1 METTDNKKMTKEL
14 LRKKLKSNSNNSI
27 TNICCCFK
35 FCSTFGKKLKECSL
49 KISILNQLIFYLIP
63 VICFIVSMIIL
74 IHIFFFSNILKF
86 DFYTIIKEELLRY
99 FITDLDDINFDL
111 NKKRVSLLF
120 EDVSNLAFFKI
131 YFDELNSYGLL
142 DNDKEKIFP
151 NISSLDPNIYESL
164 EQFNSIFSIP
174 KDMSNKY
181 IDSRNDSLSEL
192 AKIYYYFYPIIAS
205 ETNSV
210 NTFINQT
217 FLISYSVDDNNEKE
231 GKELYFNF
239 PRITDEFIIN
249 NNFYPYNNLIS
260 PRIESKCDKY
270 EEEFNKPLIS
280 SSEEEEIVNENWF
293 IIYDCFFR
301 TQNLYDFYL
310 NGFHLNENNRGSINK
325 TNIVTLHT
333 YLRNNENKTFII
345 NIIYFLGQNVLE
357 TKPFE
362 DSVFLISKYITKSK
376 KYSDKQ
382 TYVITN
388 NGITEIALSSS
399 LNKYFHYGLSSL
411 NDTFFSEGIFYDNI
425 DINELSE
432 PSKKYK
438 SIDGFNFDLRY
449 FSSFYLFIKLFLYSN
464 FTEEYMETDHNYY
477 YIFNNSEEI
486 HKICSNFDF
495 SLYMDSLNSNE
506 IDCFDDKNLLYYSR
520 ENIKSLFSEGL
531 SLPYCICL
539 PLYCIKNLEKDFDL
553 NNPEFVDEIILPEK
567 CQNNLLF
574 FDNPSEEEDS
584 NKKDLNEIKLN
595 MGESLSEQLE
605 NQFIKFTNEK
615 KDLNGGLNFV
625 QISIIENDSMKI
637 ILVEF
642 IEKLNTI
649 YNKFNIIVILG
660 TILIFVLISILLIY
674 YIYSIEKV
682 ITDYKEK
689 AYNFLKKLTD
699 CKNKNE
705 SNKKAE
711 EEEVELGHNNN
722 LENIPLLKNDEKN
735 FDENELVDELY
746 KIYNKF
752 YKLSENN
759 LLELFDNNQED
770 KNSGKINKLNQSNE
784 LFKLFLKLAENI
796 PKFKLNI
803 NMDYDFYK
811 DSKLI
816 GNYKK
821 NVSKKSNP
829 NADKEQ
835 ILYTESIIK
844 ELLSTELVSDYG
856 FITNLNFNYL
866 TNINLNIN
874 SNKNNYI
881 QQAIFI
887 KVQEIKSIKM
897 KNPIFPDNKRKD
909 IDEENIKIVFKNKNL
924 IMKKIEDKFE
934 QDDYLNIGKLES
946 AFNTTLIYSF
956 YNYAKKIIT
965 DESNT

>member
-192 AKIYYYFYPIIAS
+192 AKIYYYFFPIIAS

-376 KYSDKQ
+376 KYSDNQ

-531 SLPYCICL
+531 TLPYCICL

-553 NNPEFVDEIILPEK
+553 DNPEFVDEIILPEK

-649 YNKFNIIVILG
+649 NNKFNIIVIFG

-705 SNKKAE
+705 SNKKT

-735 FDENELVDELY
+735 FDENELVDDLY

-752 YKLSENN
+752 YRLSENN

>member
-111 NKKRVSLLF
+111 NKKKVSLLF

-553 NNPEFVDEIILPEK
+553 DNPEFVDEIILPEK

-897 KNPIFPDNKRKD
+897 KNPIFPNNKRKD

>member
-239 PRITDEFIIN
+239 PRITDEFILN

-260 PRIESKCDKY
+260 PRIESKCKKY
-270 EEEFNKPLIS
+270 EEEFNEPLSS
-280 SSEEEEIVNENWF
+280 SSEKEEEIVNENWF
-293 IIYDCFFR
+293 IFYDCFFR
-301 TQNLYDFYL
+301 TQNLFDFYT

-333 YLRNNENKTFII
+333 YLRNNENKTFIL
-345 NIIYFLGQNVLE
+345 NIIYFLGQKVLE

-362 DSVFLISKYITKSK
+362 DSVFIISKYITKSK

-411 NDTFFSEGIFYDNI
+411 DDTFFSEGIFYDNI

-449 FSSFYLFIKLFLYSN
+449 FSSFYLYIKLLLYSN

-477 YIFNNSEEI
+477 YIFNSSEEI

-520 ENIKSLFSEGL
+520 ENIKSFFSEGL
-531 SLPYCICL
+531 TLPYCICL

-553 NNPEFVDEIILPEK
+553 DNPEFVDEIILPEK

-711 EEEVELGHNNN
+711 EEVELGHNNN

-735 FDENELVDELY
+735 FDENELVDDLY

-803 NMDYDFYK
+803 NIDYDFYK

>member
-1 METTDNKKMTKEL
+1 METIDNKKMTKEL

-111 NKKRVSLLF
+111 NKKKVSLLF

-151 NISSLDPNIYESL
+151 NISSLDQNIYESL

-174 KDMSNKY
+174 KGMSNKY

-270 EEEFNKPLIS
+270 EEEFNKSLIS

-531 SLPYCICL
+531 TLPYCICL

-553 NNPEFVDEIILPEK
+553 DNPEFVDEIILPEK

-642 IEKLNTI
+642 IEKLNKI

-660 TILIFVLISILLIY
+660 TILIFVLISLLLIY

-705 SNKKAE
+705 SNKKT
-711 EEEVELGHNNN
+711 EEVELGHNNN
-722 LENIPLLKNDEKN
+722 LEKIPLLKNDEKN
-735 FDENELVDELY
+735 FDENELVDDLY

-803 NMDYDFYK
+803 NIDYDFYK

-897 KNPIFPDNKRKD
+897 KNPIFPNNKRKD

>member
-142 DNDKEKIFP
+142 DNDTEKIFP

-270 EEEFNKPLIS
+270 EEEFNKSLIS

-531 SLPYCICL
+531 TLPYCICL

-553 NNPEFVDEIILPEK
+553 ENPEFVDEIILPEK

-649 YNKFNIIVILG
+649 NNKFNIIVIFG

-711 EEEVELGHNNN
+711 EEVELGHNNN

-735 FDENELVDELY
+735 FDENELVDDLY

>member
-1 METTDNKKMTKEL
+1 M
-14 LRKKLKSNSNNSI
+14 I
-27 TNICCCFK
+27 
-35 FCSTFGKKLKECSL
+35 
-49 KISILNQLIFYLIP
+49 KIK
-63 VICFIVSMIIL
+63 V
-74 IHIFFFSNILKF
+74 
-86 DFYTIIKEELLRY
+86 
-99 FITDLDDINFDL
+99 
-111 NKKRVSLLF
+111 
-120 EDVSNLAFFKI
+120 
-131 YFDELNSYGLL
+131 
-142 DNDKEKIFP
+142 
-151 NISSLDPNIYESL
+151 
-164 EQFNSIFSIP
+164 
-174 KDMSNKY
+174 
-181 IDSRNDSLSEL
+181 
-192 AKIYYYFYPIIAS
+192 
-205 ETNSV
+205 
-210 NTFINQT
+210 
-217 FLISYSVDDNNEKE
+217 
-231 GKELYFNF
+231 
-239 PRITDEFIIN
+239 
-249 NNFYPYNNLIS
+249 
-260 PRIESKCDKY
+260 
-270 EEEFNKPLIS
+270 
-280 SSEEEEIVNENWF
+280 
-293 IIYDCFFR
+293 
-301 TQNLYDFYL
+301 
-310 NGFHLNENNRGSINK
+310 
-325 TNIVTLHT
+325 
-333 YLRNNENKTFII
+333 
-345 NIIYFLGQNVLE
+345 
-357 TKPFE
+357 
-362 DSVFLISKYITKSK
+362 ITKSK

-520 ENIKSLFSEGL
+520 ENIKSFFSEGL
-531 SLPYCICL
+531 TLPYCICL

-553 NNPEFVDEIILPEK
+553 ENPEFVDEIILPEK

-642 IEKLNTI
+642 IEKLNKI

-660 TILIFVLISILLIY
+660 TILIFVLISLLLIY

-705 SNKKAE
+705 SNKKT

-735 FDENELVDELY
+735 FDENELVDDLY

-829 NADKEQ
+829 NTDKEQ

-897 KNPIFPDNKRKD
+897 KNPIFPNNKRKD

>member
-1 METTDNKKMTKEL
+1 METKDNKKMTKEL

-111 NKKRVSLLF
+111 NKKKVSLLF

-270 EEEFNKPLIS
+270 KEEFNEPLIS
-280 SSEEEEIVNENWF
+280 SSEEEDIVNENWF

-411 NDTFFSEGIFYDNI
+411 DDTFFSEGIFYDNI

-520 ENIKSLFSEGL
+520 ENIKSFFSEGL
-531 SLPYCICL
+531 TLPYCICL

-553 NNPEFVDEIILPEK
+553 DNPEFVDEIILPEK

-642 IEKLNTI
+642 IEKLNKI

-705 SNKKAE
+705 SNKKT

-735 FDENELVDELY
+735 FDENELVDDLY

-770 KNSGKINKLNQSNE
+770 KNSGKINKLNKSNE

-803 NMDYDFYK
+803 NIDYDFYK

>member
-63 VICFIVSMIIL
+63 VICFIISMIIL

-151 NISSLDPNIYESL
+151 NISSLDQNIYESL

-270 EEEFNKPLIS
+270 EEEFNEPLIS

-301 TQNLYDFYL
+301 TQNLHDFYL

-411 NDTFFSEGIFYDNI
+411 DDTFFSEGIFYDNI

-531 SLPYCICL
+531 TLPYCICL

-553 NNPEFVDEIILPEK
+553 ENPEFVDEIILPEK

-642 IEKLNTI
+642 IEKLNKI

-711 EEEVELGHNNN
+711 EEVELGHNNN

-735 FDENELVDELY
+735 FDENELVDDLY

-803 NMDYDFYK
+803 NIDYDFYK

-946 AFNTTLIYSF
+946 AFNITLIYSF

>member
-1 METTDNKKMTKEL
+1 METTDNKKKTKEL

-151 NISSLDPNIYESL
+151 NISSLDQNIYESL

-270 EEEFNKPLIS
+270 EEEFNEPLIS

-293 IIYDCFFR
+293 IFYDCFFR
-301 TQNLYDFYL
+301 TQNLFDFYT

-345 NIIYFLGQNVLE
+345 NIIYFLAQNVLE

-449 FSSFYLFIKLFLYSN
+449 FSSFYLYIKLLLYSN

-520 ENIKSLFSEGL
+520 ENIKSFFSEGL
-531 SLPYCICL
+531 TLPYCICL

-553 NNPEFVDEIILPEK
+553 ENPEFVDEIILPEK

-711 EEEVELGHNNN
+711 EEVELGHNNN

-735 FDENELVDELY
+735 FDENELVDDLY

-887 KVQEIKSIKM
+887 KVQEIKNIKM
-897 KNPIFPDNKRKD
+897 KNPIFPNNKRKD

>member
-376 KYSDKQ
+376 KYSDNQ

-506 IDCFDDKNLLYYSR
+506 IDCFDDKNLLYYSS
-520 ENIKSLFSEGL
+520 ENIKSFFSEGL
-531 SLPYCICL
+531 TLPYCICL

-553 NNPEFVDEIILPEK
+553 DNPEFVDEIILPEK

-649 YNKFNIIVILG
+649 NNKFNIIVIFG

-705 SNKKAE
+705 SNKKT

-735 FDENELVDELY
+735 FDENELVDDLY

-752 YKLSENN
+752 YRLSENN

-803 NMDYDFYK
+803 NIDYDFYK

>member
-35 FCSTFGKKLKECSL
+35 FCSTFGKKVKECSL

-63 VICFIVSMIIL
+63 VICFIISMIIL

-270 EEEFNKPLIS
+270 EEEFNETLIS

-531 SLPYCICL
+531 TLPYCICL

-553 NNPEFVDEIILPEK
+553 ENPEFVDEIILPEK

-615 KDLNGGLNFV
+615 KDLSGGLNFV

-649 YNKFNIIVILG
+649 NNKFNIIVIFG

-705 SNKKAE
+705 SNKKT

-735 FDENELVDELY
+735 FDENELVDDLY

>member
-151 NISSLDPNIYESL
+151 NISSLDQNIYESL

-270 EEEFNKPLIS
+270 EEEFNETLIS

-495 SLYMDSLNSNE
+495 ILYMDSLNSNE

-531 SLPYCICL
+531 TLPYCICL

-553 NNPEFVDEIILPEK
+553 DNPEFVDEIILPEK

-615 KDLNGGLNFV
+615 KDLSGGLNFV

-711 EEEVELGHNNN
+711 EEVELGHNNN

-735 FDENELVDELY
+735 FDENELVDDLY

-803 NMDYDFYK
+803 NIDYDFYK

>member
-270 EEEFNKPLIS
+270 EEEFNKSLIS

-376 KYSDKQ
+376 KYSDNQ

-520 ENIKSLFSEGL
+520 ENIKSFFSEGL
-531 SLPYCICL
+531 TLPYCICL

-553 NNPEFVDEIILPEK
+553 ENPEFVDEIILPEK

-605 NQFIKFTNEK
+605 NQFIKFTSEK

-649 YNKFNIIVILG
+649 NNKFNIIVIFG

-705 SNKKAE
+705 SNKKT

-735 FDENELVDELY
+735 FDENELVDDLY

-752 YKLSENN
+752 YRLSENN

-946 AFNTTLIYSF
+946 AFNTTLINSF

>member
-49 KISILNQLIFYLIP
+49 KISILDQLIFYLIP

-376 KYSDKQ
+376 KYSDNQ

-411 NDTFFSEGIFYDNI
+411 DDTFFSEGIFYDNI

-506 IDCFDDKNLLYYSR
+506 IDCFDDKNLLYYSS
-520 ENIKSLFSEGL
+520 ENIKSFFSEGL
-531 SLPYCICL
+531 TLPYCICL

-553 NNPEFVDEIILPEK
+553 ENPEFVDEIILPEK

-705 SNKKAE
+705 SNKKT

-735 FDENELVDELY
+735 FDENELVDDLY

>member
-239 PRITDEFIIN
+239 PRITDEFILN

-260 PRIESKCDKY
+260 PRIESKCKKY
-270 EEEFNKPLIS
+270 EEEFNEPLSS
-280 SSEEEEIVNENWF
+280 SSEKEEEIVNENWF
-293 IIYDCFFR
+293 IFYDCFFR
-301 TQNLYDFYL
+301 TQNLFDFYT

-333 YLRNNENKTFII
+333 YLRNNENKTFIL
-345 NIIYFLGQNVLE
+345 NIIYFLGQKVLE

-362 DSVFLISKYITKSK
+362 DSVFIISKYITKSK

-411 NDTFFSEGIFYDNI
+411 DDTFFSEGIFYDNI

-438 SIDGFNFDLRY
+438 SIDCFNFDLRY

-477 YIFNNSEEI
+477 YIFNSSEEI

-520 ENIKSLFSEGL
+520 ENIKSFFSEGL
-531 SLPYCICL
+531 TLPYCICL

-553 NNPEFVDEIILPEK
+553 DNPEFVDEIILPEK

-711 EEEVELGHNNN
+711 EEVELGHNNN

-735 FDENELVDELY
+735 FDENELVDDLY

-803 NMDYDFYK
+803 NIDYDFYK

>member
-531 SLPYCICL
+531 TLPYCICL

-553 NNPEFVDEIILPEK
+553 ENPEFVDEIILPEK

-642 IEKLNTI
+642 IEKLNKI

-705 SNKKAE
+705 SNKKT

-735 FDENELVDELY
+735 FDENELVDDLY

-752 YKLSENN
+752 YRLSENN

-803 NMDYDFYK
+803 NIDYDFYK

>member
-49 KISILNQLIFYLIP
+49 KISILDQLIFYLIP

-192 AKIYYYFYPIIAS
+192 AKIYYYFFPIIAS

-217 FLISYSVDDNNEKE
+217 FLISYSFDDNNEKE

-270 EEEFNKPLIS
+270 EEEFNEPLIS

-376 KYSDKQ
+376 KYSDNQ

-531 SLPYCICL
+531 TLPYCICL

-553 NNPEFVDEIILPEK
+553 ENPEFVDEIILPEK

-705 SNKKAE
+705 SNKKT

-735 FDENELVDELY
+735 FDENELVDDLY